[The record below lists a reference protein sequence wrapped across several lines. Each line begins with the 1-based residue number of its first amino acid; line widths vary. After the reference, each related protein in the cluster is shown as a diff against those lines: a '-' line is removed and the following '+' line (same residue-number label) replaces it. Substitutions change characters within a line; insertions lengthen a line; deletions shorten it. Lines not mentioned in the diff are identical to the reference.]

1 MPRQTEFPYIC
12 ANNNGMEKF
21 KYNKDSHVTNI
32 DEVKAFIEHIIV
44 DCKVNWHPDDDASVY
59 IELDTGEPTFT
70 PEQAEIVNRMT
81 DECFDV
87 AEAASMDRG
96 GDWVYDYAFDVLYD
110 LLHCDCN

>member
-1 MPRQTEFPYIC
+1 
-12 ANNNGMEKF
+12 MEKF

-59 IELDTGEPTFT
+59 IEPDTGEPTFT
-70 PEQAEIVNRMT
+70 LEQAEIVNRMT

-87 AEAASMDRG
+87 AEATGMDRG